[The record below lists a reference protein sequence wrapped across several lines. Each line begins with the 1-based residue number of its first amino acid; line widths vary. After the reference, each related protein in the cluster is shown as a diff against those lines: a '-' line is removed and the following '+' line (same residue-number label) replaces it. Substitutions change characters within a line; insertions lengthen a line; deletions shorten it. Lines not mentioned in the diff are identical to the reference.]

1 VSQIPENNPEGWPAP
16 AAEPGG
22 QPQPGYYGQPG
33 PGIYPPP
40 QAEAAVPVLSE
51 FDHLFRDSAPD
62 TRRSVMQDM
71 PSVRVAGGQAPAV
84 QYPGQNPVPPQWP
97 ATAAGQVPEPAAG
110 QYPAQYSQYPAQDQ
124 GQQQYQQQVPAQ
136 QQYEQQQY
144 EPQQSQYNQTQY
156 LPQAQTQPIKYQPQ
170 PDGYGAPAFQPGSG
184 DGNPDG
190 PQWSGDGGGG
200 KSKRTP
206 ILIGG
211 VALVVVV
218 GLVLAFNSGGSSA
231 PPKKQP
237 VAVSTTTAAPT
248 ATQQAGALLALVQ
261 QSSALRSK
269 AISAVDDL
277 TSSGCSQLAADQTS
291 LQSTSAARGS
301 QAKAVAELDVA
312 GLPGGTQLVSDL
324 TEAWTASATSD
335 AAYAKIAG
343 DLSAASTTNCK
354 GPSKQDPN
362 YSAAVQA
369 DGDATRAK
377 DAAATLWNSDLT
389 AAPISLAEI
398 SASQL

>member
-1 VSQIPENNPEGWPAP
+1 MSQIPENNPDGWPAP

-33 PGIYPPP
+33 PGIYPPS
-40 QAEAAVPVLSE
+40 QVEAAVPVLSE

-97 ATAAGQVPEPAAG
+97 AQTAGQALEPAG
-110 QYPAQYSQYPAQDQ
+110 QYPAQYSQYPAQDPA
-124 GQQQYQQQVPAQ
+124 QQQYQQQVPAQ
-136 QQYEQQQY
+136 QQYEQQQ
-144 EPQQSQYNQTQY
+144 SQYNQTQY
-156 LPQAQTQPIKYQPQ
+156 LAQPQAQTQPINYQPQ
-170 PDGYGAPAFQPGSG
+170 PDGYGAPAFQSGPG

-190 PQWSGDGGGG
+190 PQWSGGEGGGG

-218 GLVLAFNSGGSSA
+218 GLVLALNSGGSSA

-237 VAVSTTTAAPT
+237 VASSTTTAPPT
-248 ATQQAGALLALVQ
+248 AEQQAGALLALVQ

-291 LQSTSAARGS
+291 LQSTSAARS
-301 QAKAVAELDVA
+301 NQAKAVAKLDVA

-335 AAYAKIAG
+335 AAYARIAG
-343 DLSAASTTNCK
+343 DLTTASATNCK

-377 DAAATLWNSDLT
+377 AAAATLWNSDLT
-389 AAPISLAEI
+389 AAPISLAQI